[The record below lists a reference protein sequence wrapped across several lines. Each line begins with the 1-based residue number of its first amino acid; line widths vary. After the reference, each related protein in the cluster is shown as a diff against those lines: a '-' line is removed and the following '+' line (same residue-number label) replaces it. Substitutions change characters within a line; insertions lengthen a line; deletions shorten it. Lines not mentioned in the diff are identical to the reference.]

1 MCIHSAPAAPAPPPL
16 PPPPPPP
23 PTAADPRV
31 RQARTRNRKRSLLS
45 GSDDVFTSQQG
56 DLSIAN
62 TEKKSLLGS

>member
-1 MCIHSAPAAPAPPPL
+1 MCLGTSSPTAPPL

-31 RQARTRNRKRSLLS
+31 RQSRNRSRQRSLIS
-45 GSDDVFTSQQG
+45 SRGGSIATSQQG
-56 DLSIAN
+56 DLTTAN